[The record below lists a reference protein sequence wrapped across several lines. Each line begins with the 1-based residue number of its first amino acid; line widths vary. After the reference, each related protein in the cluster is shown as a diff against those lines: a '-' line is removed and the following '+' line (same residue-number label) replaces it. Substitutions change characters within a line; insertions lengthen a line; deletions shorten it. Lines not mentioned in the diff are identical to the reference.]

1 MAEAAWVK
9 GNAAVEAQHVWK
21 EGKMYMK
28 DALLKT
34 AETFRSQAQM
44 LAADIE
50 GVQEDRDACWRL
62 INMMKEALQ
71 LGAHTP
77 EYLTA
82 AITMELRRLE
92 QRAFKQKWAEE
103 RE

>member
-1 MAEAAWVK
+1 
-9 GNAAVEAQHVWK
+9 
-21 EGKMYMK
+21 MK

-34 AETFRSQAQM
+34 AETFRSQAMM

-50 GVQEDRDACWRL
+50 GVQDDRDACWRL
-62 INMMKEALQ
+62 IHMMREALQ
-71 LGAHTP
+71 LGAHAP

-92 QRAFKQKWAEE
+92 QRAVKQRWSEV

>member
-1 MAEAAWVK
+1 
-9 GNAAVEAQHVWK
+9 
-21 EGKMYMK
+21 MYMR

-34 AETFRSQAQM
+34 AETFRSQAMM

-50 GVQEDRDACWRL
+50 GVQDDRDACWRL
-62 INMMKEALQ
+62 VNMMREALQ
-71 LGAHTP
+71 LGTHTP

-92 QRAFKQKWAEE
+92 QRAVKQRWSEV